1 MSSVAQGGTTSG
13 PTTPVLA
20 VSPASLRPSTRQK
33 MRGPVSGRGNVT
45 VVAEPTTVSATSA
58 RNWLSRAT
66 RSRNVT
72 GDGSAPC
79 VHENTGVIV
88 PSGLFTGLT
97 ATRPANDAAA
107 PKSGRPQPNVESGAE
122 RFDAF
127 ARNSWRIAI
136 GPRLGKRLL
145 RSTMPAAVS
154 GVANDVPASHSNV
167 PGPESTQ
174 TATPGAVKSGF
185 SRPSA
190 VGPRLEKSAML
201 PSQSSAPIARS
212 ESASAGVHSV
222 RNPGPLLLAAVT
234 TVMPRFAAAST
245 ATVVTATPPFKSD
258 GWKVN
263 PLSNT
268 RCARLDE
275 AMSTPIESAHSSAAT

>member
-1 MSSVAQGGTTSG
+1 MSSVAQGGTTRG

-20 VSPASLRPSTRQK
+20 VSPVSLRPSTRQK
-33 MRGPVSGRGNVT
+33 MRGPLSGRDNVA

-97 ATRPANDAAA
+97 ATSPANDAAA

-145 RSTMPAAVS
+145 R
-154 GVANDVPASHSNV
+154 
-167 PGPESTQ
+167 
-174 TATPGAVKSGF
+174 
-185 SRPSA
+185 
-190 VGPRLEKSAML
+190 
-201 PSQSSAPIARS
+201 RS
-212 ESASAGVHSV
+212 EEHTSELQS
-222 RNPGPLLLAAVT
+222 
-234 TVMPRFAAAST
+234 RFGISY
-245 ATVVTATPPFKSD
+245 
-258 GWKVN
+258 
-263 PLSNT
+263 
-268 RCARLDE
+268 
-275 AMSTPIESAHSSAAT
+275 